1 MQTQVERWTLAATI
15 LASSM
20 AFIDGSALSIVQL
33 TLQADFAANYNLIAW
48 VVNGY
53 NLMLA
58 ALILVGGSLGDIY
71 GRKRIFSF
79 GIILFAAASAACGA
93 APTIELLII
102 ARIVQGIGGALMVP
116 GSLAIISSVFPPDR
130 RGAAIG
136 LWSMFGAVMVI
147 LGPLLGGQLAAL
159 NFWRGVF
166 FINLP
171 IAAIALY
178 GLRYIPEAR
187 DPNPKRLDLP
197 GAALITLALA
207 GLTYGF
213 TEAPAQGFS
222 SPLVLITL
230 VGGVVALI
238 AFVVV
243 ESRSAHPMVPLGLF
257 RSRMFVGTNLLTF
270 FLYAGLGVLPVFF
283 SLNLLRAQAYSPQ
296 MASLALLPL
305 ALALIALSRI
315 MGGLV
320 ARVGA
325 RPLLTIGPALAGL
338 GFYLF
343 SLPGVTEG
351 ESAYLTTYFPAVL
364 IFGIGMGIT
373 VAPLSTS
380 VMNSA
385 PSDSSGTASGI
396 NNAVSRTAG
405 VLAVAIFS
413 ALAVGIFSNAL
424 VSAAAPL
431 NLDAASLDALQ
442 AQAPRLA
449 DAAVPES
456 VPTVLQ
462 GAADLAIRGA
472 FVEVF
477 RVVAWGSALLAW
489 LGALAALIFVRDR
502 RSVVQGG

>member
-1 MQTQVERWTLAATI
+1 MQTQVERWTLAAAI
-15 LASSM
+15 LGSGM
-20 AFIDGSALSIVQL
+20 AFIDGAALSIVQL
-33 TLQADFAANYNLIAW
+33 TLQSDFAANYNLIAW

-79 GIILFAAASAACGA
+79 GIILFAGASLACGA
-93 APTIELLII
+93 APTIELLIA
-102 ARIVQGIGGALMVP
+102 ARIIQGIGGALMVP
-116 GSLAIISSVFPPDR
+116 GSLSLISSVFPPDR
-130 RGAAIG
+130 RGTAIG
-136 LWSMFGAVMVI
+136 LWSMFGALMVI
-147 LGPLLGGQLAAL
+147 LGPLLGGQFAAL

-178 GLRYIPEAR
+178 GLRHIPETRDLNAR
-187 DPNPKRLDLP
+187 RLDLP

-207 GLTYGF
+207 GITYGF
-213 TEAPAQGFS
+213 TEAPAQGFG

-230 VGGVVALI
+230 IGGIAALI
-238 AFVVV
+238 AFIIV
-243 ESRSAHPMVPLGLF
+243 ESRTAQPMVPLGLF

-270 FLYAGLGVLPVFF
+270 FLYSGMGVLPVFF

-296 MASLALLPL
+296 MAALALLPL
-305 ALALIALSRI
+305 ALAIVALSRI

-325 RPLLTIGPALAGL
+325 RPLLTIGPAIAGL
-338 GFYLF
+338 GFFLF
-343 SLPGVTEG
+343 SLPGITEG
-351 ESAYLTTYFPAVL
+351 EGAYLTTYFPAVL

-385 PSDSSGTASGI
+385 PSASSGTASGI

-413 ALAVGIFSNAL
+413 ALAVGVFGSAL
-424 VSAAAPL
+424 VTAAAPL
-431 NLDAASLDALQ
+431 NLEPATLDALR
-442 AQAPRLA
+442 AEAPRLA

-456 VPTVLQ
+456 VPVVLQ

-477 RVVAWGSALLAW
+477 RVVAWGAALMAW
-489 LGALAALIFVRDR
+489 LGALAALLFVRDR
-502 RSVVQGG
+502 RSVVSGG